1 MKMPEFRNTFE
12 QKNLDRVV
20 GNEIH
25 RAEWKLGKSAGRK
38 AGVGGTCP
46 REIFHD
52 HDLQI
57 VGKRPIFGEFAMKEA
72 KITTGGVLSQKI
84 FKKEIL
90 VYRQY
95 R

>member
-12 QKNLDRVV
+12 QKNLARVV

-25 RAEWKLGKSAGRK
+25 RAEWKLGKSTGRK

-46 REIFHD
+46 PEIFHE
-52 HDLQI
+52 HDPQI

-72 KITTGGVLSQKI
+72 KITTGGVLFPENFQKRDFDI
-84 FKKEIL
+84 STL
-90 VYRQY
+90 
-95 R
+95 